1 MLVRLRKAQ
10 GVLEYTLFLAA
21 IIAVIMVI
29 LFRTGGFQSAVNST
43 YSKVIGAMNKTAN
56 NATAGVFGM

>member
-1 MLVRLRKAQ
+1 MMKRFRKAQ